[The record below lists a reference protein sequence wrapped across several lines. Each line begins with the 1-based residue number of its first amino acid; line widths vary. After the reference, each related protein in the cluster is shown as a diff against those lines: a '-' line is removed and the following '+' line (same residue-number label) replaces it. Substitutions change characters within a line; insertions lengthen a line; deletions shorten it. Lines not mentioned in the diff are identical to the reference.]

1 MEGMNAWDIAI
12 LVGAV
17 YLSVILLV
25 RLMRQRRNQLIEEL
39 RGQIVI
45 EQARRR
51 EAERAERR
59 RRRSEAAAAAGQPV
73 D

>member
-59 RRRSEAAAAAGQPV
+59 RRRSEAAAAGQAV